1 MLVSLFSLFLTL
13 SRYIEFTKGLQITLE
28 NTITLGETTTISYAT
43 GSSDPSEWLLRN
55 VYANGTTQIGGVLS
69 GTGSVSFSFQ
79 LAGPHFLQAVA
90 YNDSTSTATSQP
102 FYTGNLFT
110 PVNSSSTSSSYQS
123 SASATPSASCPSASS
138 TPTTSPSSSTSS
150 SSSESGAIAGEV
162 IGVLGFL
169 AALIFF
175 GMWFRLYRQQ
185 HRKPE
190 FAQTFMQTSGNNGNG
205 HGVVLTPVIVTP
217 YDGPAPTQRIA
228 SWMRRL
234 YRPSKYLD
242 EADMKEANIR
252 DDSDTT
258 RSMR

>member
-1 MLVSLFSLFLTL
+1 MSPVPHIYSFIQLTSLYLSKLGFGHTKVRWSPIMPFS
-13 SRYIEFTKGLQITLE
+13 G
-28 NTITLGETTTISYAT
+28 
-43 GSSDPSEWLLRN
+43 
-55 VYANGTTQIGGVLS
+55 
-69 GTGSVSFSFQ
+69 
-79 LAGPHFLQAVA
+79 
-90 YNDSTSTATSQP
+90 
-102 FYTGNLFT
+102 
-110 PVNSSSTSSSYQS
+110 SSSYVV
-123 SASATPSASCPSASS
+123 PHSASCPSASS

-242 EADMKEANIR
+242 EADMKEANIG